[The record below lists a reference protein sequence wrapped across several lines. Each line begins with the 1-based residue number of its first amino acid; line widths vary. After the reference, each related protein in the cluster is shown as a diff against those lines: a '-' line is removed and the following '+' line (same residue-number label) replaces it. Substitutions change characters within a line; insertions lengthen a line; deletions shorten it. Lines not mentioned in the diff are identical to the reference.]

1 MAGVLRQLIRELKR
15 VNPKKSVR
23 DSLMYNYIL
32 EQYRIHQVRVFG
44 TFVCSDACIKRF
56 CCLTNQLEVFTNY

>member
-15 VNPKKSVR
+15 VNPKKPVR

-32 EQYRIHQVRVFG
+32 DQYRIHQVSWFETPVSKLSCTRH
-44 TFVCSDACIKRF
+44 A
-56 CCLTNQLEVFTNY
+56 